1 MFTFPECTLLSQFL
15 QFQWSC
21 FPKQHVISF
30 KVPGLRNTISVTG
43 HFSFSVV
50 GYYKPLAIFQ
60 ELTGVSM
67 CDYSQDSHNY
77 CSVCLHEPLH
87 TFDFNVCVWYGR
99 MATQQEEKPFPSN
112 KCHFLQKKQL
122 GWPVAKLKVSGKSL
136 NTMGISSD
144 ASDK

>member
-43 HFSFSVV
+43 HFSFSVA

-67 CDYSQDSHNY
+67 CDYSEDSHNY

-87 TFDFNVCVWYGR
+87 TFDFNVCLIWQDGNTAGR
-99 MATQQEEKPFPSN
+99 KTIPFKQMPLPS
-112 KCHFLQKKQL
+112 KKQL